1 MSLEAFLHD
10 LHYDPDKVKPSDW
23 KTDWEDAPLPYK
35 LYRGL
40 PMISLSREV
49 PLKLE
54 GGEAPGNPD
63 LRTIGHFL
71 YYVFGLAQ
79 LTQSVMESDSVEETE
94 GALQMCRRFVPSGG
108 GLYPSELY
116 VYLKLNDL
124 PVGVYHY
131 DAAHHRLV
139 LLREGDFDSYLG
151 RALGN
156 RCDVSAC
163 FGAAFISTFYWKNY
177 FKYNNFAY
185 RLQGL
190 DAGVL
195 IGQLLEV
202 AKRFGF
208 SPGVYFQFL
217 DQAVNHLLGLSE
229 EEESVY
235 AVIPLSAAP
244 AIQWFAYDN
253 ENEDTGSASEL
264 CRELTTVRHN
274 HYVRSRRIA
283 EYPMLLKMSE
293 TSRMDSARS
302 FRQIGRKNDD
312 AGMDNAVVLPRVS
325 RLSYDLASVCHKRFS
340 PETEFVQSQVGLSRV
355 AALLQEATLSFSY
368 RNDLDG
374 MQEKPEPRVF
384 LYGCLYGVEEVP
396 DGAYRYDG
404 FTHSLRLVRP
414 GDHRYRL
421 QEGMSLHNIN
431 LFQVPLSFHV
441 AGNRNHLLS
450 QLGYRGYRIQQMEA
464 GMLVQRLL
472 LAASAVGMGGRPL
485 LGFDVNSSDEIYK
498 MASQGQTGLIFIPV
512 GPYRHRSR
520 LTGSLAR

>member
-1 MSLEAFLHD
+1 
-10 LHYDPDKVKPSDW
+10 
-23 KTDWEDAPLPYK
+23 
-35 LYRGL
+35 
-40 PMISLSREV
+40 
-49 PLKLE
+49 
-54 GGEAPGNPD
+54 
-63 LRTIGHFL
+63 
-71 YYVFGLAQ
+71 LA
-79 LTQSVMESDSVEETE
+79 
-94 GALQMCRRFVPSGG
+94 
-108 GLYPSELY
+108 
-116 VYLKLNDL
+116 
-124 PVGVYHY
+124 
-131 DAAHHRLV
+131 
-139 LLREGDFDSYLG
+139 LLREGEFDSYLG
-151 RALGN
+151 RALGT

-163 FGAAFISTFYWKNY
+163 FGTAFVSTLYCKNY